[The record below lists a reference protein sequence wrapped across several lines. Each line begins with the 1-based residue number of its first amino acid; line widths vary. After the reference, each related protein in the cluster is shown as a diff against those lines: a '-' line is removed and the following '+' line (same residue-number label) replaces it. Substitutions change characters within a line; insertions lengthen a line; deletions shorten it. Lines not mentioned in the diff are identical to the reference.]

1 MSDTVSQRPPIST
14 ANGRTTPSH
23 HEGSAPLV
31 LSGRAVV
38 SVWMISILLHLCGL
52 AVMFVVVFP
61 FAAPEPT
68 EESVVHVELVGD
80 PEATSFS
87 ASAAPDQTA
96 QRLAVEPKPAHFT
109 PERFEKLAGLSNT
122 AKTDLPILGVGTGGG
137 DFSKFGLTVGG
148 GVGPSFFGLGGTARG
163 AKKIVYVVDRSG
175 SMLDTFGHVRAEM
188 RRSIS
193 ALRRSQ
199 KFHVIFFNSG
209 QPLENSP
216 QRLVSAIRAQK
227 EKFYRFLQ
235 GVYPEGST
243 DPAPAMRRAFATE
256 PDLIYFLTD
265 GEFDASLVSQLDRWN
280 KDKSVKIFTIA
291 YFDRS
296 GAALLETIARNHGGR
311 YKFVSE
317 NDLP

>member
-1 MSDTVSQRPPIST
+1 MSDTVPQRQSIGN
-14 ANGRTTPSH
+14 ANEFAAPRN

-38 SVWMISILLHLCGL
+38 SVWMISILLHLGGL
-52 AVMFVVVFP
+52 GVMFVVVFP
-61 FAAPEPT
+61 FAAPEPA

-87 ASAAPDQTA
+87 VSAAPDQTG
-96 QRLAVEPKPAHFT
+96 QRLEVEPKPTHFT
-109 PERFEKLAGLSNT
+109 PERFEKLAGLSS
-122 AKTDLPILGVGTGGG
+122 ASRTDLPIIGVGTGGG
-137 DFSKFGLTVGG
+137 DFSQYGLSVGG
-148 GVGPSFFGLGGTARG
+148 GAGPSFFGLGGTARG
-163 AKKIVYVVDRSG
+163 AKRIVYVVDRSG
-175 SMLDTFGHVRAEM
+175 SMLDTFSHVRAEM

-199 KFHVIFFNSG
+199 KFHVIFFNAG

-227 EKFYRFLQ
+227 EKFFRFLQ

-265 GEFDASLVSQLDRWN
+265 GEFNASLVSKLDRWN

-296 GAALLETIARNHGGR
+296 GAALLETIARRNDGQFR
-311 YKFVSE
+311 FVSE